1 MVPKPASQ
9 SHHAIFHI
17 VRLSTT
23 TTARTFVSRPAR
35 LNLWKYVERHNN
47 VIILSKEER
56 FNLDTMGVIEG
67 HDMVLR
73 GMIIGVNSRLHCL
86 WSPTTT
92 NRAREILATNF
103 IEDI

>member
-23 TTARTFVSRPAR
+23 TTARTFCVTSSQAESVEVRGTPQQCDYS
-35 LNLWKYVERHNN
+35 LNLV
-47 VIILSKEER
+47 
-56 FNLDTMGVIEG
+56 TMSVIEG
-67 HDMVLR
+67 HDIVLR